1 MLETRCSRENGL
13 TRDVCACGETA
24 LAIGVLGLRREK
36 QDPYV
41 TRLRPRAKV
50 SAERDPAPSGKSPI
64 ENDQIRG
71 LARMTSSA
79 SSALAAAV
87 TAKPSA
93 SRL

>member
-1 MLETRCSRENGL
+1 MLEGKRL
-13 TRDVCACGETA
+13 DKKDVCACGETA

-36 QDPYV
+36 QDPDV

-71 LARMTSSA
+71 LRG
-79 SSALAAAV
+79 
-87 TAKPSA
+87 
-93 SRL
+93 